1 MDCKRKFK
9 TVLCCIQVISYICDF
24 FVTDFLNLGILSCS
38 DGQTTA
44 VDQVV
49 CLSFCVT
56 FFGLKVLDKLLDKGI
71 NKVGIRLVICC
82 YSRGFQDAV
91 VYIVGNSLIILVLG
105 DVSLIQHVIQ
115 NTFPPLRII
124 IRVLDRIVTGRILCD
139 RSNHSTFRKSKI

>member
-1 MDCKRKFK
+1 MDRQGKFK
-9 TVLCCIQVISYICDF
+9 PIFCPVKIITYVGDF
-24 FVTDFLNLGILSCS
+24 FITDFLNLGILSCS
-38 DGQTTA
+38 DGQTAA

-91 VYIVGNSLIILVLG
+91 VYIVGNASSYSSWVMY
-105 DVSLIQHVIQ
+105 
-115 NTFPPLRII
+115 P
-124 IRVLDRIVTGRILCD
+124 
-139 RSNHSTFRKSKI
+139 